1 MMCPC
6 KDCEERHPACHGKC
20 KKYIEWKKE
29 EAEKKEIRKKEM
41 PVSITVGSFL
51 GNAISSKKH
60 RRL

>member
-20 KKYIEWKKE
+20 EKYIEWKKD
-29 EAEKKEIRKKEM
+29 EAEKKEIRKQEM
-41 PVSITVGSFL
+41 PVNITVGSFL

-60 RRL
+60 RRH